1 MKQTIRIQLS
11 GMMFLEFFIWG
22 SWFVTLWRYLDR
34 LNFDGTQIGG
44 VYSTTGW
51 AAVIS
56 PFFVGMIADRYFS
69 ADKVLAFLHMAG
81 ALLMGWA
88 STVTEP
94 FVVFWILLAYTV
106 CYMPTLALSNSIA
119 FTQMSNPETEFP
131 PIRVL
136 GTIGW
141 IAAGL
146 LVGFM
151 PQRVSGLATIED
163 TPIPM
168 RIAAGASLLMAV
180 YCLFLPHTPPKST
193 GKKVLTADILGFKAL
208 GLLKDPSFAV
218 FVLCSLLICIPLSFY
233 YQSANGFLGQIG
245 LENPAAKMTL
255 GQASEFVFMLLMPLA
270 LARLG
275 IKRLMLVGM
284 AAWVLR
290 YVFFA
295 FGDTSSGLLTSF
307 LYLGILLHGIC
318 YDFFFVTGQIY
329 VDKKAPSEIRA
340 SAQGF
345 LAFVTLGVGM
355 IIGNLING
363 AITRFCAVS
372 TVIDGVQ
379 TISYNWRTIWLIPA
393 VMALAVFVLFALS
406 FSDRTS
412 QGVYK

>member
-1 MKQTIRIQLS
+1 MKRTVRVQLS

-22 SWFVTLWRYLDR
+22 NWFVTLWRYLDR
-34 LNFDGTQIGG
+34 LNFDGTQIGAA
-44 VYSTTGW
+44 YSTTGW

-56 PFFVGMIADRYFS
+56 PFFVGMIADRFFP
-69 ADKVLAFLHMAG
+69 AQKVLAFLHLAG
-81 ALLMGWA
+81 AVLMVWA
-88 STVTEP
+88 STITEP
-94 FVVFWILLAYTV
+94 FMFFWILLAYTV

-119 FTQMSNPETEFP
+119 FSQMSNPETEFP

-151 PQRVSGLATIED
+151 PQSVFGLATIED
-163 TPIPM
+163 THIPM

-180 YCLFLPHTPPKST
+180 YCVFLPHTPPKST
-193 GKKVLTADILGFKAL
+193 GQKVRIADVLGLKAL
-208 GLLKDPSFAV
+208 ALLKDRSFAI
-218 FVLCSLLICIPLSFY
+218 FILCSLLICIPLSFY
-233 YQSANGFLGQIG
+233 YQSANGFLGEIG
-245 LENPAAKMTL
+245 LKNPAAKMTL
-255 GQASEFVFMLLMPLA
+255 GQASEIFFMLLMPFV

-295 FGDTSSGLLTSF
+295 FGNTSSEMLTSF

-329 VDKKAPSEIRA
+329 VDKKAPAEIRA
-340 SAQGF
+340 SAQGL
-345 LAFVTLGVGM
+345 LAFMTLGVGM

-363 AITRFCAVS
+363 AITRSCAVS
-372 TVIDGVQ
+372 TIIDGIQ
-379 TISYNWRTIWLIPA
+379 TVSYNWQTIWLIPA
-393 VMALAVFVLFALS
+393 AMALAVFVLFFVT
-406 FSDRTS
+406 FSNRTLR
-412 QGVYK
+412 GD